1 MGRSTLFRAA
11 ACATARGSKGYRPTE
26 DNSNTTITSR
36 QNRKPAK
43 KRAKQLTNDEQQQL
57 KTKQLIESAL
67 GRLPEDKRPK
77 DGESLA
83 ACFLNA
89 DLVGCIP
96 FNRVLLDEINANPE
110 LSEKYEP
117 LIAQYRERRAV
128 EKELASNY

>member
-1 MGRSTLFRAA
+1 MAHSTLFRAA
-11 ACATARGSKGYRPTE
+11 ACATARGATRFSPTE
-26 DNSNTTITSR
+26 DKLNTAITYGPK
-36 QNRKPAK
+36 RKHRK
-43 KRAKQLTNDEQQQL
+43 KIAKQLTDNEKQQL
-57 KTKQLIESAL
+57 ATKQLIESAL
-67 GRLPEDKRPK
+67 ERLPKDQRPK